1 MKYTFYCAGRLELM
15 AYKKSFLIGESIP
28 FMVDSATCYCKII
41 DIDKNNITIEI
52 ADKVV
57 SKILKDRLE
66 LGQGVRHKK

>member
-41 DIDKNNITIEI
+41 GIDKNNITIEI
-52 ADKVV
+52 SDKVV
-57 SKILKDRLE
+57 SKILNDKLE
-66 LGQGVRHKK
+66 QGRGATPKK